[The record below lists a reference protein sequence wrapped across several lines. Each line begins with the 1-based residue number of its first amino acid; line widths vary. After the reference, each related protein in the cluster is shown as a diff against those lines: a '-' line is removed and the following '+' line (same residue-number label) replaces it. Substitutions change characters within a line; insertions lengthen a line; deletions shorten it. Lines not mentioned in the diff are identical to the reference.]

1 MRNFLKMFALFIL
14 AAALLTVI
22 VTGCEQE
29 PEVDAEDPTIKVG
42 VVGPMGY
49 VQGDH
54 NWYGAEIAK
63 EEINAAGGIEVGDQ
77 KYEIELVRVDT
88 NELHSVDDAISA
100 VERAIEA
107 DNVDLMV
114 GGFRT
119 EAVFPMTEIA
129 AENEKIFIICGAASA
144 ALTKGRVDEDYDKFK
159 YVFHLTPIN
168 TMDIAQLAF
177 VKLMEIADALREE
190 LGIAQPRV
198 AVLMDRLEWTDALV
212 AGAEETIPQAGMEH
226 AGTWRPSAT
235 ATDISS
241 ELAAIQ
247 DSGAHIIFTAL
258 SGPAAVTYGRQ
269 WGELE
274 IPACSFGLS
283 AESQKLEFWEATDGY
298 CNYET
303 SLNTY
308 GKAAIT
314 DKTLPFMESFLETT
328 GDTPS
333 HSAGTYDALYV
344 YKDAVERAGT
354 VEVEAVVE
362 AMADTD
368 YEGALGRVEFSDFH
382 SVTWGPEH
390 VTGVAN
396 QWQDGELVCVWP
408 YEWSPVEGVEITFD
422 GVKPYKIPPR
432 VIEYWSE

>member
-1 MRNFLKMFALFIL
+1 MKFFIRLLIIFALI
-14 AAALLTVI
+14 AAMLTLI
-22 VTGCEQE
+22 ASGCEQD
-29 PEVDAEDPTIKVG
+29 PEIDDEEATIKVG

-77 KYEIELVRVDT
+77 AYEIELVRVDT
-88 NELHSVDDAISA
+88 NELHSVDEAISA

-107 DNVDLMV
+107 ENVDLMV

-129 AENEKIFIICGAASA
+129 AENEKIFIICGAASIE
-144 ALTKGRVDEDYDKFK
+144 LTKGRVDQDYDKFK
-159 YVFHLTPIN
+159 YIFHLSPIN
-168 TMDIAQLAF
+168 TKDIAQLAF
-177 VKLMEIADALREE
+177 VKLMEIADSLREE

-198 AVLMDRLEWTDALV
+198 AVLMDRLEWADALV
-212 AGAEETIPQAGMEH
+212 AGAEEAIPQAGMEH

-235 ATDISS
+235 ATDIST

-247 DSGAHIIFTAL
+247 DSDAHIIFTAL

-283 AESQKLEFWEATDGY
+283 AESQKMEFWEATDGY
-298 CNYET
+298 SNYET

-308 GKAAIT
+308 GKANIT
-314 DKTLPFMESFLETT
+314 AKTMPFMEKFLETA

-333 HSAGTYDALYV
+333 HSAATYDALYL
-344 YKDAVERAGT
+344 YKDAVERAET
-354 VEVEAVVE
+354 LEVDAVVE
-362 AMADTD
+362 SLADTD
-368 YEGALGRVEFSDFH
+368 YEAAMGRVVFSDFH
-382 SVTWGPEH
+382 SVTWGPEY

-408 YEWSPVEGVEITFD
+408 YEWSPVEGVEITYD
-422 GVKPYKIPPR
+422 GVQPYKIPPR

>member
-1 MRNFLKMFALFIL
+1 MRLSGKLFMLFVLTAMIL
-14 AAALLTVI
+14 ALVAL
-22 VTGCEQE
+22 GCEQE
-29 PEVDAEDPTIKVG
+29 AVGEEELTIKIG

-63 EEINAAGGIEVGDQ
+63 DEINAGGGIEVADQ
-77 KYEIELVRVDT
+77 AYEIELVRVDT
-88 NELHSVDDAISA
+88 NELHSVDDAIAA
-100 VERAIEA
+100 VERAIDV

-144 ALTKGRVDEDYDKFK
+144 ALTMGRVDENYDQFK
-159 YVFHLTPIN
+159 YIFHLTPIN

-190 LGIAQPRV
+190 LGIEQPRV

-247 DSGAHIIFTAL
+247 DADAHIIFTAL

-308 GKAAIT
+308 GKANIT
-314 DKTLPFMESFLETT
+314 DKTMPFMEQFLEVA

-333 HSAGTYDALYV
+333 HSAGTYDALYI

-354 VEVEAVVE
+354 VEVDAVVE
-362 AMADTD
+362 AMAETD
-368 YEGALGRVEFSDFH
+368 YEAALGRVVFSDFH
-382 SVTWGPEH
+382 SITWGPEYM
-390 VTGVAN
+390 TGVAN

-408 YEWSPVEGVEITFD
+408 YEWSPVEGVEITHD
-422 GVKPYKIPPR
+422 GVQPYKIPPR
-432 VIEYWSE
+432 VIEYWSN